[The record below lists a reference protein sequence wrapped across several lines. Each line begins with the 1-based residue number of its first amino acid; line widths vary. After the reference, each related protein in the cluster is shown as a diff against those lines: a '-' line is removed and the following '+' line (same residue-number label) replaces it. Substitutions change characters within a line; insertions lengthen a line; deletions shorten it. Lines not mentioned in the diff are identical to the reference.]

1 MSLSV
6 MLERLEHSGIKAEV
20 VGDDR
25 NSKLVVDGVVIA
37 DIIEDTVHMK

>member
-6 MLERLEHSGIKAEV
+6 ILERLEHAGIKAEV

-25 NSKLVVDGVVIA
+25 NSKLVVDGNIVG
-37 DIIEDTVHMK
+37 DIIGDTVYMK